1 MLDPFDSI
9 SRKIVDF
16 QKMIRIR
23 MRLLKDKKKT
33 KNCIDGRIDVVIQ
46 FPPRARYV

>member
-1 MLDPFDSI
+1 MFDPFDSI

-16 QKMIRIR
+16 QKMIRVR
-23 MRLLKDKKKT
+23 MRLLKDKKE

-46 FPPRARYV
+46 FPPSARYV